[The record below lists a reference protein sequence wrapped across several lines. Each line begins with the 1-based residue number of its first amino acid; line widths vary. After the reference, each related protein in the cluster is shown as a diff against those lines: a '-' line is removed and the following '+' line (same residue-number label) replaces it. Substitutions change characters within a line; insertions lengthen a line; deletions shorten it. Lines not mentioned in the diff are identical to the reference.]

1 MKKLLVMCGSG
12 IATST
17 VVTGKIKKWIA
28 DNGYTNQ
35 VEMYQGKV
43 ADELGKLADY
53 DIVISTTIVP
63 DKYQDQ
69 VINGVG
75 LLTGRDTEA
84 IYQQVEEKLTA

>member
-17 VVTGKIKKWIA
+17 VVSGKIRSWLQE
-28 DNGYTNQ
+28 NGYGNQ
-35 VEMYQGKV
+35 VEMHQGKV
-43 ADELGKLADY
+43 ADELNKLDNY
-53 DIVISTTIVP
+53 DVVISTTIVP

-75 LLTGRDTEA
+75 LLTGRDTDK
-84 IYQQVEEKLTA
+84 IYQAVDEKLKG